1 MAFGLHH
8 DGICRLA
15 MVAITD
21 DEDVRRQLLE
31 FVDDSAVL
39 ASQGSRFVMR
49 TISRQAGGQC
59 DRTRQMVSFKND
71 NANIIDIAKFPYY
84 ENEMEMKN
92 EPIAGGDTTLV
103 GQEGLRVLVL
113 FHSWSGN
120 THCLAKAVAA
130 GAVLSPGTEVTL
142 RRVPELRDEHLLLED
157 PRIGA
162 KFAAI
167 QTCPVA
173 SANDVVAADVV
184 MFGCP
189 TRMGTM
195 SAEMK
200 CFIDGLSTLWRA
212 GAFEDK
218 VGAAFTTASTPHG
231 GHEMTLMSLAVAM
244 THLGMVMAS
253 PGYTAAIFEDAGSPY
268 GATATSK
275 VQGVRVRPS
284 EADLVAARALGRR
297 AARIG
302 RLLRRGRDAEQVLS

>member
-1 MAFGLHH
+1 
-8 DGICRLA
+8 
-15 MVAITD
+15 
-21 DEDVRRQLLE
+21 
-31 FVDDSAVL
+31 
-39 ASQGSRFVMR
+39 
-49 TISRQAGGQC
+49 
-59 DRTRQMVSFKND
+59 
-71 NANIIDIAKFPYY
+71 
-84 ENEMEMKN
+84 MEMQSN
-92 EPIAGGDTTLV
+92 PIMKDAAAHSSRT
-103 GQEGLRVLVL
+103 ELRVLVL

-120 THCLAKAVAA
+120 THCLAEAVAA
-130 GAVLSPGTEVTL
+130 GAALAPEVRVEL
-142 RRVPELRDEHLLLED
+142 RRVPELRDEHALLQD
-157 PRIGA
+157 QRIGA
-162 KFAAI
+162 KFAVI
-167 QTCPVA
+167 QSCPVA
-173 SANDVVAADVV
+173 TADDVIGADVLV
-184 MFGCP
+184 LGCP

-275 VQGVRVRPS
+275 VQGVRVRPT

-297 AARIG
+297 AARVG
-302 RLLRRGRDAEQVLS
+302 QLLQRGRDAEKVLS

>member
-1 MAFGLHH
+1 
-8 DGICRLA
+8 
-15 MVAITD
+15 
-21 DEDVRRQLLE
+21 
-31 FVDDSAVL
+31 
-39 ASQGSRFVMR
+39 
-49 TISRQAGGQC
+49 
-59 DRTRQMVSFKND
+59 
-71 NANIIDIAKFPYY
+71 
-84 ENEMEMKN
+84 MEMTSN
-92 EPIAGGDTTLV
+92 PTTNDEAART
-103 GQEGLRVLVL
+103 GRSQLRVLVL

-120 THCLAKAVAA
+120 THCLAEAVAA
-130 GAVLSPGTEVTL
+130 GAALGPEVKVEL
-142 RRVPELRDEHLLLED
+142 RRVPELRDERTLLED
-157 PRIGA
+157 QRIGA
-162 KFAAI
+162 KFAVI
-167 QTCPVA
+167 QACPVA
-173 SANDVVAADVV
+173 TADDVTGADVLV
-184 MFGCP
+184 LGCP

-284 EADLVAARALGRR
+284 EADQTAAQALGRR
-297 AARIG
+297 AARVG
-302 RLLRRGRDAEQVLS
+302 QLLRRGRDAETVLS

>member
-1 MAFGLHH
+1 ME
-8 DGICRLA
+8 
-15 MVAITD
+15 T
-21 DEDVRRQLLE
+21 Q
-31 FVDDSAVL
+31 S
-39 ASQGSRFVMR
+39 
-49 TISRQAGGQC
+49 
-59 DRTRQMVSFKND
+59 KP
-71 NANIIDIAKFPYY
+71 IAKD
-84 ENEMEMKN
+84 EAARSGRTE
-92 EPIAGGDTTLV
+92 
-103 GQEGLRVLVL
+103 LRVLVL

-120 THCLAKAVAA
+120 THCLAEAVAA
-130 GAVLSPGTEVTL
+130 GAALGPEARVEL
-142 RRVPELRDEHLLLED
+142 RRVPELRDERLLLED
-157 PRIGA
+157 QRIGA
-162 KFAAI
+162 KFAVI
-167 QTCPVA
+167 QPCPVA
-173 SANDVVAADVV
+173 TADDVISADVLV
-184 MFGCP
+184 LGCP

-275 VQGVRVRPS
+275 VQGVRVRPT

-297 AARIG
+297 AARVG
-302 RLLRRGRDAEQVLS
+302 QLLQRGRDAEKVLS